1 MLICFGSHASV
12 GLHSSTNW
20 GSSPQV
26 AFVDLDGNVL
36 GIGNGS
42 ICIVTQDNELIVPPA
57 EDIIRGLT
65 MERILELIP
74 EV

>member
-1 MLICFGSHASV
+1 M
-12 GLHSSTNW
+12 
-20 GSSPQV
+20 
-26 AFVDLDGNVL
+26 L

-42 ICIVTQDNELIVPPA
+42 IAIVTQEQELVVPPA